1 MAALPDQRSKRIP
14 VWIPGVFFAAAA
26 GANLFDHSFISKWEL
41 WAGAVPGALLLLLS
55 IVLKGKI
62 GEGDGICLAVCGLF
76 TGITAAVMI
85 AETALLMA
93 ALVCMKRELEG
104 YMTLEAAMIF
114 PAVFAL
120 VIMVL
125 YATFFLYDKCRM
137 TQDLYTAAYRQ
148 SIARGD
154 STPDV
159 KIDTSNYFML
169 SSCSAETGGGSDIT
183 ASVTGEMAPAL
194 LTGTGDEGAVWELK
208 VTMKARKTD
217 PPRSFRRFRRIAA
230 IAQQAVGD

>member
-1 MAALPDQRSKRIP
+1 
-14 VWIPGVFFAAAA
+14 
-26 GANLFDHSFISKWEL
+26 
-41 WAGAVPGALLLLLS
+41 
-55 IVLKGKI
+55 
-62 GEGDGICLAVCGLF
+62 
-76 TGITAAVMI
+76 
-85 AETALLMA
+85 
-93 ALVCMKRELEG
+93 MKRELEG

-120 VIMVL
+120 VIMIV

-137 TQDLYTAAYRQ
+137 TQDLYTASYRQ

-154 STPDV
+154 NTLDV

-183 ASVTGEMAPAL
+183 ASATGEMAPAL
-194 LTGTGDEGAVWELK
+194 LTGTGDEGTVWELK

-217 PPRSFRRFRRIAA
+217 PPYAFRRYRRVTA
-230 IAQQAVGD
+230 IAQQAMGD

>member
-1 MAALPDQRSKRIP
+1 
-14 VWIPGVFFAAAA
+14 
-26 GANLFDHSFISKWEL
+26 
-41 WAGAVPGALLLLLS
+41 
-55 IVLKGKI
+55 
-62 GEGDGICLAVCGLF
+62 
-76 TGITAAVMI
+76 
-85 AETALLMA
+85 
-93 ALVCMKRELEG
+93 
-104 YMTLEAAMIF
+104 MTLEAAMIF

-159 KIDTSNYFML
+159 KIDTSN
-169 SSCSAETGGGSDIT
+169 SETGGGSDIT